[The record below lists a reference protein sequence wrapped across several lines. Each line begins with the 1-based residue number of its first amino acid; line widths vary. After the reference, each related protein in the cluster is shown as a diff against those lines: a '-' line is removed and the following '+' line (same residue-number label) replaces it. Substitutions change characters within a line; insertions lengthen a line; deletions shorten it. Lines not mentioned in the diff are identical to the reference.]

1 MIVEDLMTR
10 NPVSVRPEHDL
21 AVAAQRMWDSDC
33 GALPVMDEGCKVI
46 GMITDRDICMA
57 TWSQA
62 RAPNAA
68 FVAEAMS
75 RDVIPC
81 RPEDT
86 IARDGQLRLW
96 WDDTPVDLFFN
107 YAEVHDEAARHRR
120 TVPFAGKR
128 IPVLGPVELAIFKVM
143 FDRTRDWAD
152 IEAMLAA
159 GTFDLDATRAGLRTL
174 LDAGDHRFARLDDAV
189 RRAAVVP

>member
-1 MIVEDLMTR
+1 MTR

-21 AVAAQRMWDSDC
+21 AVAAQRMWDCDC
-33 GALPVMDEGCKVI
+33 GALPVMDESCKVI

-62 RAPNAA
+62 RAPNAV

-86 IARDGQLRLW
+86 IARAESIMRANQIRRLPVVGPEQQLLGILSLADIARA
-96 WDDTPVDLFFN
+96 
-107 YAEVHDEAARHRR
+107 AEVA
-120 TVPFAGKR
+120 PK
-128 IPVLGPVELAIFKVM
+128 L
-143 FDRTRDWAD
+143 
-152 IEAMLAA
+152 
-159 GTFDLDATRAGLRTL
+159 
-174 LDAGDHRFARLDDAV
+174 AGDPDISGNGLVATLAGICTT
-189 RRAAVVP
+189 PPPSM